1 MFERIHAMLV
11 KEFIQIFRDPKMRGL
26 LFLVPILQILIFGN
40 AARTDVR
47 DVATALY
54 DLDNTSQS
62 RDLTRAFTYSGY
74 FEVKHAVADAVQLRD
89 VIDRSS
95 VTMALRFDRG
105 FGRDLAGGRT
115 ADFQLIA
122 DGSDSNTAQI
132 AISYANSIAET
143 YSMRL
148 LEDRARQLPG
158 SAGAF
163 PSVSLRNRTWFN
175 ENLES
180 KNYYIPGVIAL
191 MVTIT
196 TLMLSA
202 LSIVRE
208 KEIGTIEQLIV
219 SPIKPYEL
227 IIGKLVPFGVLAL
240 VNMVLITLTAELVF
254 KVPFRGS
261 IALLFVSTVVFLLT
275 SLGVGLF
282 ISTISSTQQEAVMA
296 TFLFFMPANLL
307 SGFMFPLQN
316 MPQIIQYVTYLNPLR
331 YYLTI
336 LRGVF
341 LKGVG
346 IEILWPEILILFIMG
361 VAILAVSSLR
371 FHKRLG

>member
-1 MFERIHAMLV
+1 MFERIHSMLV

-26 LFLVPILQILIFGN
+26 LFIVPIVQILVFGN

-47 DVATALY
+47 NVSTALY
-54 DLDNTSQS
+54 DLDNTPQT

-74 FEVKHAVADAVQLRD
+74 FQVTYAVGDDRQLRD
-89 VIDRSS
+89 VIDHSYA
-95 VTMALRFDRG
+95 TMALRFNRG

-115 ADFQLIA
+115 AEFQLIA

-132 AISYANSIAET
+132 AIGYAGTIAEA
-143 YSMRL
+143 YSARL
-148 LEDRARQLPG
+148 LEERARAALGG
-158 SAGAF
+158 SGLL
-163 PSVSLRNRTWFN
+163 PSVELQNRTWFN

-219 SPIKPYEL
+219 SPLKPHEL
-227 IIGKLVPFGVLAL
+227 IIGKLLPFGVLAL
-240 VNMVLITLTAELVF
+240 INMVLITLTAELVF

-261 IALLFVSTVVFLLT
+261 IALLFLATVVFLLT

-282 ISTISSTQQEAVMA
+282 ISTISSTQQEAVMS

-307 SGFMFPLQN
+307 SGFMFPLNN
-316 MPQIIQYVTYLNPLR
+316 MPQIVQYATYLNPLR

-336 LRGVF
+336 LRGIF

>member
-1 MFERIHAMLV
+1 MFERIHSMLV

-26 LFLVPILQILIFGN
+26 LFVVPVVQILVFGN
-40 AARTDVR
+40 ASRTDVR

-54 DLDNTSQS
+54 DLDNTPQS
-62 RDLTRAFTYSGY
+62 REVARAFTYSGY
-74 FEVKHAVADAVQLRD
+74 FRVTHAVGDDRELRD
-89 VIDRSS
+89 VIDRSEA
-95 VTMALRFDRG
+95 TMALRFNRG

-115 ADFQLIA
+115 AEFQLIA

-132 AISYANSIAET
+132 AIGYAGTIAER
-143 YSMRL
+143 YSARL
-148 LEDRARQLPG
+148 LEERARAALGASGTFPG
-158 SAGAF
+158 
-163 PSVSLRNRTWFN
+163 VSLENRTWFN

-191 MVTIT
+191 MVTVT

-208 KEIGTIEQLIV
+208 KEIGTIEQLVV
-219 SPIKPYEL
+219 SPIKPHEL
-227 IIGKLVPFGVLAL
+227 IIGKLVPFGVLAMI
-240 VNMVLITLTAELVF
+240 NMVLITLAAEIFF

-261 IALLFVSTVVFLLT
+261 ITLLSAATVVYLLT

-282 ISTISSTQQEAVMA
+282 ISTISATQQEAVMS
-296 TFLFFMPANLL
+296 TFLFFLPANLL
-307 SGFMFPLQN
+307 SGFMFPVNN
-316 MPQIIQYVTYLNPLR
+316 MPEIVQYVTYLNPLR

-336 LRGVF
+336 LRGIF

-346 IEILWPEILILFIMG
+346 LEILWPEILILFIMG
-361 VAILAVSSLR
+361 VAVLTVSSLR

>member
-1 MFERIHAMLV
+1 MFERIHSMLV

-26 LFLVPILQILIFGN
+26 LFIVPIVQILVFGN

-47 DVATALY
+47 DVPTALC
-54 DLDNTSQS
+54 DLDNTPQS
-62 RDLTRAFTYSGY
+62 REMTRAFTYSGY
-74 FEVKHAVADAVQLRD
+74 FKITRLADDDRLLRD
-89 VIDRSS
+89 ALDRSAA
-95 VTMALRFDRG
+95 TIALRFNRG
-105 FGRDLAGGRT
+105 FGRDLAGGKT
-115 ADFQLIA
+115 AVFQLIA

-132 AISYANSIAET
+132 AIGYASTIAQA
-143 YSMRL
+143 YSSRL
-148 LEDRARQLPG
+148 LEDRLRTAPGTGGGLPG
-158 SAGAF
+158 
-163 PSVSLRNRTWFN
+163 VSLQNRTWFN
-175 ENLES
+175 ENFES

-191 MVTIT
+191 MVTVT

-219 SPIKPYEL
+219 SPIRPHEL

-240 VNMVLITLTAELVF
+240 INMVIITLTAEFVF

-261 IALLFVSTVVFLLT
+261 IALLSLATVVYLLT

-282 ISTISSTQQEAVMA
+282 ISTISATQQEAVMS
-296 TFLFFMPANLL
+296 TFLFFLPANLL
-307 SGFMFPLQN
+307 SGFMFPLNN
-316 MPQIIQYVTYLNPLR
+316 MPEIVQYCTYLNPLR

-336 LRGVF
+336 LRGIF

-346 IEILWPEILILFIMG
+346 IEILWPEILILLIMG